1 MISRSLI
8 VDLQQQIEQE
18 RLINRITALIYQS
31 RELSGLL
38 ETTVRELRQGLAID
52 RLFIYSH
59 PEHPTEQ
66 FSEAIAHDRI
76 PSVRHRL
83 ASDEPLGLLELETM
97 LSPDRDV
104 VVAIQVQQQ
113 VWGFLV
119 AQQVEPLDH
128 LDSLDPWPDHDRQS
142 LQTCIQT
149 IAHHLSIAIEQ
160 TQRYEALHQE
170 KVTLEQKVLERS
182 QNLRDALFSVQSAD
196 RAKSEFLALVSH
208 ELRSPLTCV
217 IGMASTL
224 LRQFT
229 GPMLPVEKQREYLE
243 TISDRGRRLLAI
255 ISDMLDLS
263 QLETGR
269 MLLNIREIAIVDLS
283 KQILKDITPHA
294 KAKQIQIT
302 LEDHFHSHP
311 EAQSHFSAD
320 PERVQQILL
329 NLLSNA
335 VKFTPSGG
343 GVTLRLWGN
352 EADIFMQVV
361 DSGIGIAVESQS
373 MIFEKFQ
380 QLDSYRRRDY
390 DGTGLG
396 LAVTKQLVELHGGTI
411 EVESDLGKGS
421 TFTVHL
427 PSQTRSAIEHAREYA
442 RNARLISHPF
452 PQRILLLEEEE
463 ETANLLCDLLTPA
476 EYQMTWMTDSDTAIG
491 HLDAVKPSLVMVNWA
506 VGVGVIEQLCEQV
519 GQTKVLVLMTDE
531 RAIEALPQLTLPH
544 FLPLPIRDPE
554 WVIDKVNRL
563 LNRG

>member
-1 MISRSLI
+1 MPSQSLI

-18 RLINRITALIYQS
+18 RLVNRMTILIHQVQP
-31 RELSGLL
+31 LSDLL
-38 ETTVRELRQGLAID
+38 ETIVRELRQGLAID
-52 RLFIYSH
+52 RVFIYAQ
-59 PEHPTEQ
+59 PERDTAQVSAH
-66 FSEAIAHDRI
+66 FSEAIAHDGI
-76 PSVRHRL
+76 PSVRDDL
-83 ASDEPLGLLELETM
+83 TWDC
-97 LSPDRDV
+97 DRDLV
-104 VVAIQVQQQ
+104 VEICIQQHL
-113 VWGFLV
+113 WGFLV
-119 AQQVEPLDH
+119 AQQVEMSEIPH
-128 LDSLDPWPDHDRQS
+128 LWRNQERQCV
-142 LQTCIQT
+142 QM
-149 IAHHLSIAIEQ
+149 IAEHVAIAIDQ
-160 TQRYEALHQE
+160 TQRYEALQQE
-170 KVTLEQKVLERS
+170 NVSLEQKVLERT
-182 QNLRDALFSVQSAD
+182 QNLRDAMVSVQSAG
-196 RAKSEFLALVSH
+196 RAKSDFLALVSH

-229 GPMLPVEKQREYLE
+229 GPMTGPMLPLEKQREYLE

-283 KQILKDITPHA
+283 RQILKDILPHA
-294 KAKQIQIT
+294 NQKQIDIT
-302 LEDHFHSHP
+302 LDNHFHAHP

-320 PERVQQILL
+320 AERVQQILM

-335 VKFTPSGG
+335 LKFTPPGG

-352 EADIFMQVV
+352 EADVFMQVV
-361 DSGIGIAVESQS
+361 DSGIGIAPESQS

-396 LAVTKQLVELHGGTI
+396 LAVTKQLVELHGGSI
-411 EVESDLGKGS
+411 EVESDLGQGS

-427 PSQTRSAIEHAREYA
+427 PSQTRSAIEHAREDA
-442 RNARLISHPF
+442 RNERMITHPF
-452 PQRILLLEEEE
+452 PQRILLIEKEE

-476 EYQMTWMTDSDTAIG
+476 DYQMTWMTDSETAIG

-506 VGVGVIEQLCEQV
+506 VGLGVIEQLCEQV
-519 GQTKVLVLMTDE
+519 GRMKVLVLMTDDE
-531 RAIEALPQLTLPH
+531 AIEALPLLTLPQLTAAH

-554 WVIDKVNRL
+554 SVIDQVNRL

>member
-18 RLINRITALIYQS
+18 RLMNRITALIYQS

-38 ETTVRELRQGLAID
+38 EITVRELRQGLAID

-59 PEHPTEQ
+59 PEQPTEQ
-66 FSEAIAHDRI
+66 FSEAVAHDRI
-76 PSVRHRL
+76 PSIRDRR
-83 ASDEPLGLLELETM
+83 ASDERLGLFDIEAT

-104 VVAIQVQQQ
+104 VVEIRVQQQ
-113 VWGFLV
+113 VWGFIV
-119 AQQVEPLDH
+119 AQQVEPS
-128 LDSLDPWPDHDRQS
+128 DSADPWPNHDRPS
-142 LQTCIQT
+142 LQNCIQT
-149 IAHHLSIAIEQ
+149 IAHHLAIAIEQ
-160 TQRYEALHQE
+160 TQRYEVLHQAN
-170 KVTLEQKVLERS
+170 VTLEQKVLERS
-182 QNLRDALFSVQSAD
+182 QNLRDALFAVQSAD

-224 LRQFT
+224 LRQYT

-243 TISDRGRRLLAI
+243 TISDRGRRLLSI

-283 KQILKDITPHA
+283 KQILKDITPQA
-294 KAKQIQIT
+294 KAKHIQIT
-302 LEDHFHSHP
+302 LENHFHPQP
-311 EAQSHFSAD
+311 EAQSYFSAD

-361 DSGIGIAVESQS
+361 DSGIGIAAESQS

-427 PSQTRSAIEHAREYA
+427 PSQTRRAIEDAREYA

-506 VGVGVIEQLCEQV
+506 VGVRVIEQLCEQV

-554 WVIDKVNRL
+554 WVIDKVNGL